1 MSRSID
7 FNATGM
13 TKMRKS
19 TRSSKP
25 FVPLKEL
32 LCRNHDDRVHE
43 YLDKMKNLS
52 IDEML
57 NTSLK
62 TSKVAP
68 KTTTA
73 QDDTTVLRNQSDY
86 SPDPE
91 TRGFSN
97 LQVYSKGRYNP
108 SGLSKKESPK
118 NFFGMAGVQQAF
130 EFEKI

>member
-7 FNATGM
+7 FNSAKN
-13 TKMRKS
+13 KMRKS
-19 TRSSKP
+19 MCARKP

-57 NTSLK
+57 NAHSTLK
-62 TSKVAP
+62 TAKFVP

-73 QDDTTVLRNQSDY
+73 
-86 SPDPE
+86 
-91 TRGFSN
+91 
-97 LQVYSKGRYNP
+97 
-108 SGLSKKESPK
+108 
-118 NFFGMAGVQQAF
+118 
-130 EFEKI
+130 